1 MDERGWPC
9 QRLRVGIGALVF
21 FAFEVLVGRKLPV
34 PMTMMIPAIGVA
46 SLMSARSALQAW
58 KLQYQIELI
67 EEAFRQARGLR

>member
-1 MDERGWPC
+1 
-9 QRLRVGIGALVF
+9 
-21 FAFEVLVGRKLPV
+21 
-34 PMTMMIPAIGVA
+34 MTMMIPAIGVA

>member
-1 MDERGWPC
+1 MDEKGWPC
-9 QRLRVGIGALVF
+9 QRLRLGIGALPV
-21 FAFEVLVGRKLPV
+21 FAFEVFIGKQLPI
-34 PMTMMIPAIGVA
+34 PMTMMIPAVGVA